1 MQINCLG
8 STECMQ
14 EYREVLYVY
23 DNEGVINRITLN
35 NMRMIYQKKVKI
47 DLHEVVYYVSLIVNK
62 KKIKQY

>member
-1 MQINCLG
+1 M
-8 STECMQ
+8 
-14 EYREVLYVY
+14 LYVY